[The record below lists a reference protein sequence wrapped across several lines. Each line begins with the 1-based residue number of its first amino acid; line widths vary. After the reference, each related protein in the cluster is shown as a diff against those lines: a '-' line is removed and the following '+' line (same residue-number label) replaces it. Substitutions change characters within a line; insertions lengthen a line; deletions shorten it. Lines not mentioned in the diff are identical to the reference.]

1 MISLLRAVLV
11 LSAVLQLI
19 EGKAF
24 ARDNKTPGIMRLAVT
39 AKTVDRSLRKR
50 QLPEAL
56 LNDAKGFQY
65 VIQFKIGNPA
75 QNVVAAIDTA
85 SPETWVLPAYRAG
98 DRPNSASTCRSH
110 DGYDHAKST
119 TQSWSLFYG
128 TGNVTGEFWT
138 DDLHLGGATIKAQ
151 QSAVSDYSTSGLDGI
166 GVMGLSYGLPMG
178 TTYPAIV
185 DQLVAQNI
193 TQSRAFS
200 LDFRSVD
207 TSEDNLSKYSKAKGT
222 RMRSSIIFGG
232 IDTKRFYGKLMK
244 HAIISS
250 ADEVDEFP
258 LFVLPILCN
267 YSWLISDSKIPR
279 YWINMTSLSP
289 TLPPETSTHKP
300 AAPKVIF
307 DKTITAF
314 LDSGTTLSYLPRSIV
329 RRVAAAFP
337 GAKSDGNGNYIV
349 PCSVANQTGFMDFG
363 FGEQIIRVPW
373 KELVWFAGPG
383 LCHMG
388 LAESDGVSNMLGGT
402 FLRAAYVVF
411 DQDNNNLHLAQAAD
425 CGSNLVAIGRG
436 KNAVPDVIGDCPS
449 PSYSNHSP
457 GV

>member
-1 MISLLRAVLV
+1 MDHEGVNVFTSANLQSSLG
-11 LSAVLQLI
+11 Q
-19 EGKAF
+19 
-24 ARDNKTPGIMRLAVT
+24 
-39 AKTVDRSLRKR
+39 TVDHSLRRR

-56 LNDAKGFQY
+56 LKDAKGFQY

-85 SPETWVLPAYRAG
+85 SPETWVLPACRAG
-98 DRPNSASTCRSH
+98 DRPNSATTCRSH

-119 TQSWSLFYG
+119 TSKDTKQSWSLFYG

-151 QSAVSDYSTSGLDGI
+151 QLAVFDYSTSGLNGI

-207 TSEDNLSKYSKAKGT
+207 TSEG
-222 RMRSSIIFGG
+222 SIIFGG

-258 LFVLPILCN
+258 L
-267 YSWLISDSKIPR
+267 
-279 YWINMTSLSP
+279 YWINMTSLSL

-337 GAKSDGNGNYIV
+337 GAKSDGDGNYIV